1 MWGFSYDG
9 KSMATILLHVGK
21 AVTPKGEIANAGI
34 LIRDGEIEMVGPRS
48 GMELPSRATES
59 RATDSTAIPGFVDVH
74 IHGAGGHDVM
84 EANETAL
91 STITGRLAAFGT
103 TSLLATTITASADDT
118 CRSVEGIAKYISGQY
133 QTNEAR
139 AEILGIHFEGPF
151 LSKERRGVHPTEWL
165 QLPSAELL
173 QRFLQAASGNARVLT
188 IAPELLAAMPCIDAA
203 RSLGM
208 VVSIGHTDATY
219 EQARAAV
226 AHGAHHATHVYNAMR
241 PFTHRD
247 PGVIGAVLTTPEV
260 TAELIA
266 DGIHVDEIAMKVL
279 LQAKGAQGV
288 VLISDGTSATGM
300 PDGEYMLGGLKV
312 TVNGGVCRNAEGRL
326 AGSTLTLDRALRN
339 IVGLGIPLADAVR
352 MLTLNP
358 ATLLGIEFKKGALRT
373 GADADIVLLNDGL
386 EIERVW
392 ARGTLV
398 Q

>member
-1 MWGFSYDG
+1 
-9 KSMATILLHVGK
+9 MATTLLHVGK
-21 AVTPKGEIANAGI
+21 AITPKGEIVNAGI
-34 LIRDGEIEMVGPRS
+34 LIRDGEIKMVGPRF
-48 GMELPSRATES
+48 GMELPSGATEVQ
-59 RATDSTAIPGFVDVH
+59 ATDSTAIPGFVDVH

-133 QTNEAR
+133 QTSDTR

-151 LSKERRGVHPTEWL
+151 LSKERRGVHPAEWL

-173 QRFLQAASGNARVLT
+173 QRFLQAAAGNARILT
-188 IAPELLAAMPCIDAA
+188 IAPELLGATPCIDAA

-279 LQAKGAQGV
+279 LQAKGTQGV

-373 GADADIVLLNDGL
+373 GADADIVLLSDGL

-392 ARGTLV
+392 ARGTVV

>member
-1 MWGFSYDG
+1 
-9 KSMATILLHVGK
+9 MATTLLHVGK
-21 AVTPKGEIANAGI
+21 AITSKGGIANAGI

-48 GMELPSRATES
+48 GMELPSGATEVQ
-59 RATDSTAIPGFVDVH
+59 AADSTAIPGFVDVH

-133 QTNEAR
+133 QTSDTR

-151 LSKERRGVHPTEWL
+151 LSKERRGVHPAEWL

-173 QRFLQAASGNARVLT
+173 QRFLQAAAGNARILT
-188 IAPELLAAMPCIDAA
+188 IAPELLGATPCIDAA

-392 ARGTLV
+392 ARGTVV

>member
-1 MWGFSYDG
+1 M
-9 KSMATILLHVGK
+9 TTTLLHVGK
-21 AVTPKGEIANAGI
+21 AITPKGEVANAGI
-34 LIRDGEIEMVGPRS
+34 LIRDGEIEMVGPRAA
-48 GMELPSRATES
+48 MELPGGAEELQ
-59 RATDSTAIPGFVDVH
+59 AAESTAIPGFVDVH
-74 IHGAGGHDVM
+74 IHGAGGRDVM
-84 EANETAL
+84 EADEAAL
-91 STITGRLAAFGT
+91 STITGRLAAYGT
-103 TSLLATTITASADDT
+103 TSLLATTVTASADET
-118 CRSVEGIAKYISGQY
+118 IRAVEGIAKYISGQY
-133 QTNEAR
+133 QTNDTR

-151 LSKERRGVHPTEWL
+151 LSKERRGVHPAEWL

-173 QRFLQAASGNARVLT
+173 QRFLQAASGNARILT
-188 IAPELLAAMPCIDAA
+188 IAPELLGAMPCIDAA

-219 EQARAAV
+219 EQTRAAV

-288 VLISDGTSATGM
+288 ILISDGISATGM
-300 PDGEYMLGGLKV
+300 PDGKYMLGGLEV
-312 TVNGGVCRNAEGRL
+312 TVSGGVCRNAEGRL

-339 IVGLGIPLADAVR
+339 IVGLGTPLADAVR

-358 ATLLGIEFKKGALRT
+358 ATLLGIEFKKGALRA
-373 GADADIVLLNDGL
+373 GADADIVLLNDALG
-386 EIERVW
+386 IERVW
-392 ARGTLV
+392 ARGTLL

>member
-1 MWGFSYDG
+1 
-9 KSMATILLHVGK
+9 MATTLLHVGK
-21 AVTPKGEIANAGI
+21 AITSKGEIANAGI

-48 GMELPSRATES
+48 GMELPSGATEVQ
-59 RATDSTAIPGFVDVH
+59 ATDSTAIPGFVDVH

-84 EANETAL
+84 EANEAAL

-133 QTNEAR
+133 QTSDTR

-151 LSKERRGVHPTEWL
+151 LSKERRGVHPAEWL

-173 QRFLQAASGNARVLT
+173 QRFLQAAAGNARILT
-188 IAPELLAAMPCIDAA
+188 IAPELLGATPCIDAA

-208 VVSIGHTDATY
+208 VVSIGHTDASY

-300 PDGEYMLGGLKV
+300 PDGEYLLGGLKV

-392 ARGTLV
+392 ARGTVV